1 MARGLMNALQAALAG
16 VSGGSAGYAKY
27 QQQMKDEQ
35 ARQQEMERQRL
46 RDALAQSQFGLQQ
59 KEFEARYGPEALKRA
74 EEIRNA
80 ELKFKA
86 EQDKLDREAEL
97 ERARISAGATA
108 GAERMR
114 QAQELQQSRLAGR
127 AFLGQARRAGGG
139 IGTELLGNVIAN
151 EVVRRGRQLT
161 QDEIDD
167 LSAAVMGNI
176 AGERRMIAAELAAS
190 GELGGGFGPPAPPS
204 AGGGANSSLAAR
216 QGAGQPMAGGSY
228 GSTVGAPKTEEDRA
242 REWMDANP
250 IRSGESQSEY
260 AARMRAAVGA

>member
-59 KEFEARYGPEALKRA
+59 KEYEARYGPEALKRA

-80 ELKFKA
+80 ENKFKA

-108 GAERMR
+108 SAERMR
-114 QAQELQQSRLAGR
+114 QAEEARQSRLG
-127 AFLGQARRAGGG
+127 GQAFFEQARQAGGG
-139 IGTELLGNVIAN
+139 IGTQLIGNAIAN

-161 QDEIDD
+161 QDEISD
-167 LSAAVMGNI
+167 LSAAVMGTLM
-176 AGERRMIAAELAAS
+176 GERRMAATEYAA
-190 GELGGGFGPPAPPS
+190 GMPTREEM
-204 AGGGANSSLAAR
+204 GGAGAGAGSSLAAR
-216 QGAGQPMAGGSY
+216 KGPTQ
-228 GSTVGAPKTEEDRA
+228 EERA
-242 REWMDANP
+242 RAWMQMNP
-250 IRSGESQSEY
+250 RMSGESSTDY
-260 AARMRAAVGA
+260 AARMRAAVGG